1 MRSPWHEVHVMV
13 DGAAL
18 RLLSG
23 AAPITIDHEG
33 DPAAALAAC
42 LDRLPRRRLAV
53 LNRLHLVLAHPWAHA
68 VVLPW
73 QDGML
78 AESAWQA
85 YARALLAERA
95 IHDARRVR
103 IEASPHGRSRL
114 AVAAPEALIETAA
127 GACRDAG
134 WTLAGCRDLL
144 SAALHRHAG
153 ALAAVDDARL
163 ALLQAG
169 ALTCVFRRDGQWRD
183 VITLA
188 WRGGRLRDVLDA
200 AALMARQPASTRS
213 FLCAVEPVAASLLD
227 DDERDGGGTIRLAAP
242 LACLDGASA

>member
-1 MRSPWHEVHVMV
+1 MV

-114 AVAAPEALIETAA
+114 AVAAPEGLIETAA
-127 GACRDAG
+127 
-134 WTLAGCRDLL
+134 
-144 SAALHRHAG
+144 S